1 MRSAPQQN
9 CVWVC
14 TPDFQ
19 QTSISI
25 QKLITRLSTWVEKYP
40 DARVRTDG
48 IDLAIHLNPN
58 EEEGGKVMQFLME
71 G

>member
-1 MRSAPQQN
+1 MRPPPPKY
-9 CVWVC
+9 CVWVSS
-14 TPDFQ
+14 TDFA

-48 IDLAIHLNPN
+48 IDLAIHLSPN
-58 EEEGGKVMQFLME
+58 EEDGGKVMQFLLE